1 MNNIGINS
9 VKVNGVRING
19 IGSPSHSS
27 PAKSSLPPHIKDALV
42 GVWCTEG
49 KTNDDLDRD
58 IIKNKISG
66 RGGDFKILN
75 AAYKDNSGYGG
86 GDGIRSNITITD
98 SGKSSFKDV
107 QYRGYT
113 IVKGKQIHQGS
124 NYIHSNIYD
133 NTFNFNIKISGL
145 STTDA
150 LYIQQYS
157 RPDVLK
163 IKLHNGLNR
172 VYVPIADLSYPYA
185 ALYTDMV
192 LSNDVTVEFLH
203 FYPGAIVTDGV
214 DDIIISQKSV
224 SEMLEDSD
232 EITVVSMIHQISGTP
247 AYTNYIPSPNNVSI
261 LRTNVNAIDKTGIYG
276 YSCKNINYPI
286 DTNTSI
292 ISPVLGDKADY
303 TTYAGAGS
311 GTGSDRVFIVGTMK
325 NGSIILNSSIAYY
338 WTMMFK
344 SASITIDDIH
354 QVIAHYNLDKRVVPT
369 IYYDI
374 KKQGLS
380 NDTPDKDWY
389 LKDFS
394 GNGRDAKLYNFAKNL
409 NSGVGLY
416 TVDFNDW
423 QHYGNVTS
431 SSKLAVRANYP
442 GAWVAYKDNYY
453 HDTYKVE
460 INGLDDGKK
469 VPYRYYDEGG
479 VMSSVNL
486 YNGENIIPKSFGSN
500 RIGFGAISGNSK
512 EVTIEQIPEH
522 DGALVFDGVDD
533 YAQYLGDLGLKD
545 YTLAIDRAYVE
556 VGDRIGLAISDSNNN
571 YANSP
576 FLFEYCLGAKN
587 IAAFSYSSSSNDVT
601 EKFVPTRNISWQ
613 SKYLYNG
620 KLLKIVGASN
630 DLKGGVGLTIS
641 KYSTFY
647 AKSALRSLLLFP
659 YSLSEFLLD
668 RQLKRYKLGT
678 LYPETKK

>member
-1 MNNIGINS
+1 MSKVGINS

-27 PAKSSLPPHIKDALV
+27 PSKPSLPPHIKDALV

-49 KTNDDLDRD
+49 KSNDDSGRD

-66 RGGDFKILN
+66 RGGDFNILN
-75 AAYKDNSGYGG
+75 AAYKLNSGYGTYTE
-86 GDGIRSNITITD
+86 DFNRWNNTTIKDAKLIKT
-98 SGKSSFKDV
+98 SSKF
-107 QYRGYT
+107 Y
-113 IVKGKQIHQGS
+113 IEGS
-124 NYIHSNIYD
+124 NVGWISYISSKYSVAS
-133 NTFNFNIKISGL
+133 TKVKISGVSPNIEIL
-145 STTDA
+145 YDYSKGGLYYN
-150 LYIQQYS
+150 LYIDNDGIYDIPNSEVGDGRGVGFRITKNEVPNSNYS
-157 RPDVLK
+157 
-163 IKLHNGLNR
+163 IT
-172 VYVPIADLSYPYA
+172 I
-185 ALYTDMV
+185 
-192 LSNDVTVEFLH
+192 EQI
-203 FYPGAIVTDGV
+203 PGRQGAFVTDGV
-214 DDIIISQKSV
+214 DDLIVSQKTV
-224 SEMLEDSD
+224 SEMLEGSD
-232 EITVVSMIHQISGTP
+232 EVTVVSMVVPLSDVPSYCNFTAGNGQSGFNVRNT
-247 AYTNYIPSPNNVSI
+247 ISPNSIGILSVIGYSATSRLETETRIINTIIGDKNALKVSDMFEKS
-261 LRTNVNAIDKTGIYG
+261 NNPFYPVSWDKTCYK
-276 YSCKNINYPI
+276 Y
-286 DTNTSI
+286 
-292 ISPVLGDKADY
+292 
-303 TTYAGAGS
+303 
-311 GTGSDRVFIVGTMK
+311 
-325 NGSIILNSSIAYY
+325 AYY

-354 QVIAHYNLDKRVVPT
+354 QVIAHFNLDKRVVPT

-394 GNGRDAKLYNFAKNL
+394 GNGRDAKLYNFTKKL

-416 TVDFNDW
+416 AADFNDW
-423 QHYGNVTS
+423 SHYGNVTS
-431 SSKLAVRANYP
+431 SSKLAVRPNYP

-453 HDTYKVE
+453 HDAYKVE

-500 RIGFGAISGNSK
+500 RIGFGAIPGNSK

-522 DGALVFDGVDD
+522 DGALVSDGVID
-533 YAQYLGDLGLKD
+533 YAQYVGDLGLKD
-545 YTLAIDRAYVE
+545 YTIAVDRAYVE
-556 VGDRIGLAISDSNNN
+556 IGDRIGLAISDSNSN
-571 YANSP
+571 YAKSP

-587 IAAFSYSSSSNDVT
+587 IAAFSYSSASNDVT

-613 SKYLYNG
+613 SKYSYNG
-620 KLLKIVGASN
+620 KLLKSVGASN
-630 DLKGGVGLTIS
+630 DLTGGNGLTIY

-647 AKSALRSLLLFP
+647 AKTALSSLLAYD

-678 LYPETKK
+678 LYPETK